1 MRSPA
6 SGCWYRRIARSGP
19 GRARWKTT
27 PAEQRP
33 AYDPTCYLCPGNQRA
48 GGIRTPDYTSTFVF
62 DNDFAAL
69 LPDTAERALAR
80 TLDDHPGPALLRAE
94 SERGI
99 CRVVCFSPRHDL
111 TLAGMDTV
119 ESASGRRYLG
129 RSVR

>member
-6 SGCWYRRIARSGP
+6 NGCWYRRIARSGP
-19 GRARWKTT
+19 GRARSSR

-48 GGIRTPDYTSTFVF
+48 GGVRNPAYDRTFVF
-62 DNDFAAL
+62 ANDYAAL
-69 LPDTAERALAR
+69 LPDTPR
-80 TLDDHPGPALLRAE
+80 TWRIRTWATALLRAE

-111 TLAGMDTV
+111 TLAEMD
-119 ESASGRRYLG
+119 AGRA
-129 RSVR
+129 